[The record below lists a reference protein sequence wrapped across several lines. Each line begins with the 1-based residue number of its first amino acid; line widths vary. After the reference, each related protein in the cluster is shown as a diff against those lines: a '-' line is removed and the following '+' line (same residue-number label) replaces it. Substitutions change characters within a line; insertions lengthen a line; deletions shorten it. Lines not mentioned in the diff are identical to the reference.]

1 MTLYS
6 RLFLWLL
13 VLFTL
18 LLGGI
23 FYSQLTTTRSY
34 LVEQQAAE
42 LDNAIHAVGLALS
55 PYLEENDPVAIE
67 SVLNAMFDGSYYQ
80 QVVLDI
86 FTPPSQIERHYPAAP
101 NQVPALFVQWVDI
114 PTITRK
120 NTLTSGWMQ
129 LATITIKSQPAI
141 AYSKLWQSSLELLT
155 TFLGGLLIGLV
166 LLKLILDKLV
176 KQPLSTLQTKA
187 RAIARHE
194 FDPPLAEPTTREL
207 KDVVVAFNQMSSQLE
222 HYITQ
227 QAQQAD
233 ILRKRAY
240 QDPESGLGNR
250 RLLLLQ
256 LEDWLEQTIA
266 GGVIIIK
273 VSAIQ
278 HYFDAKSFD
287 HVAKLTQDLGHKL
300 SLLVT
305 PTLHI
310 GRLSQ
315 CEFLLIASD
324 KGAQALAGLARETV
338 KQLLTAQQA
347 SSPDIESQIWAGVV
361 VKHAEQGESA
371 PTVPQL
377 LAQCDNA
384 LALAFQHSHNIAL
397 LDDASGAIQNQ
408 WGKQQ
413 WLDLCHQAV
422 ANNTISLVFQSA
434 WLPAGKEL
442 HQEVFASI
450 ERHEQDYRASQFLP
464 ALEALKETAFFDR
477 HMVNK
482 AGSYLLQYTHQN
494 QPMISINLASHSIQ
508 DTGFI
513 QWLDNYLAQHPTIS
527 QQLIFELPENAFIYT
542 PDPVNLLC
550 HILDKHHFSYGI
562 DNYGYH
568 FSSVSYLRQ
577 YRPRY
582 VKLDFAYTRKL
593 DEEIQRDALNA
604 LTRTA
609 RSLGILT
616 IATRVETP
624 QQVKILTSLGIDGIQ
639 GFAMATQKNR
649 DLESRKGSGT
659 ENDSKS
665 GSEHDH
671 D

>member
-34 LVEQQAAE
+34 LVEQQTVE

-55 PYLEENDPVAIE
+55 SYLKENDPVAIE

-86 FTPPSQIERHYPAAP
+86 FTPPSQIERHYAITP
-101 NQVPALFVQWVDI
+101 NQVPALFVQWIDI

-155 TFLGGLLIGLV
+155 TFLGCFMVGLV

-176 KQPLSTLQTKA
+176 KQPLSTLQMKA

-207 KDVVVAFNQMSSQLE
+207 KDVVIAFNHMSFQLE
-222 HYITQ
+222 QYITQ

-256 LEDWLEQTIA
+256 LEDWLEQMLT
-266 GGVIIIK
+266 GGAIIIK
-273 VSAIQ
+273 ASAIQ
-278 HYFDAKSFD
+278 HYIDTKSFD
-287 HVAKLTQDLGHKL
+287 HAAKLTQAFGHKL
-300 SLLVT
+300 LLLVA
-305 PTLHI
+305 PTIHV
-310 GRLSQ
+310 GRLSPS
-315 CEFLLIASD
+315 EFLLIISN
-324 KGAQALAGLARETV
+324 KNPQALTDLAHETV
-338 KQLLTAQQA
+338 NQLVTIQQA
-347 SSPDIESQIWAGVV
+347 CSPDIDSQIWAGIV
-361 VKHAEQGESA
+361 VKPSGDDEAVLT
-371 PTVPQL
+371 TVPQL

-384 LALAFQHSHNIAL
+384 LALALQHSDNIAL

-422 ANNTISLVFQSA
+422 VNNTITLIFQSA
-434 WLPAGKEL
+434 RLPTGKEL
-442 HQEVFASI
+442 HQEVFSTI
-450 ERHEQDYRASQFLP
+450 TRNGRDYRAGQFLP
-464 ALEALKETAFFDR
+464 ALEALNETTFFDR
-477 HMVNK
+477 YMITK
-482 AGSYLLQYTHQN
+482 AGDHLLQYQHHN
-494 QPMISINLASHSIQ
+494 PHIISINLTNHSIQ

-513 QWLDNYLAQHPTIS
+513 QWLDIYLTQHPTIS
-527 QQLIFELPENAFIYT
+527 QQLIFELPESAFIYT

-593 DEEIQRDALNA
+593 DDEIQRDALNA

-609 RSLGILT
+609 RSLDILT

-639 GFAMATQKNR
+639 GFAMASQKDR
-649 DLESRKGSGT
+649 DVESNKRRNTKRDSG
-659 ENDSKS
+659 
-665 GSEHDH
+665 GDH
-671 D
+671 E